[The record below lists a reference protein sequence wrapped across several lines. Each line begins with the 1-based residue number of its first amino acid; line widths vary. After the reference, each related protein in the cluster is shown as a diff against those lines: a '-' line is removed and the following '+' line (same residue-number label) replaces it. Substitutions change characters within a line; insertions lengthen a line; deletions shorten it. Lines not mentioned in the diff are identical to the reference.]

1 MEKTQ
6 SQREDVIPVLLAA
19 EAGGTKIKPVEKEA
33 RLALAEGE
41 IVLKA
46 IDDGGT
52 ETNSRELASVLYLA
66 QQVAV
71 FPGDLGIAGI
81 RKLIDGQKQITIW
94 TVPHHGSRFS
104 ADEEIYMRLKE
115 KGARLAV
122 VSAGQNNRYGHP
134 HQEVLEYLNASHI
147 AVHRTD
153 LEGAVCLN
161 LNEGKK
167 SRIETSKSI
176 YGDNL

>member
-1 MEKTQ
+1 
-6 SQREDVIPVLLAA
+6 
-19 EAGGTKIKPVEKEA
+19 
-33 RLALAEGE
+33 
-41 IVLKA
+41 
-46 IDDGGT
+46 
-52 ETNSRELASVLYLA
+52 
-66 QQVAV
+66 
-71 FPGDLGIAGI
+71 
-81 RKLIDGQKQITIW
+81 
-94 TVPHHGSRFS
+94 
-104 ADEEIYMRLKE
+104 MRLKE